1 MARINLLPWRE
12 ELRNEK
18 QRQFLSILGLVA
30 VLGIVVVF
38 AYKYTVGL
46 QIERQNSRNNFLQ
59 MQINELNGQIK
70 EIKKLEEERRKLI
83 ERMEMITSLQK
94 SRPQVVHIF
103 DEIVRAVPE
112 GLNLNSITRKGDELT
127 IIGSAE
133 SAPRITA
140 FMRKIESSPWFDNP
154 RLKDIDSDKKFGA
167 GRKAFSLTVSVA
179 SPGSD
184 EQKGES

>member
-1 MARINLLPWRE
+1 
-12 ELRNEK
+12 
-18 QRQFLSILGLVA
+18 
-30 VLGIVVVF
+30 
-38 AYKYTVGL
+38 
-46 QIERQNSRNNFLQ
+46 
-59 MQINELNGQIK
+59 
-70 EIKKLEEERRKLI
+70 
-83 ERMEMITSLQK
+83 MEMITSLQK

-112 GLNLNSITRKGDELT
+112 GLNLSSITRKGDELT
-127 IIGSAE
+127 IVGSAE

-140 FMRKIESSPWFDNP
+140 FMRKIESSPWFNNP

-167 GRKAFSLTVSVA
+167 GRKAFSLTVSVT